1 MSIRPSASSSVPRR
15 ASSVGWHAEIVPVVL
30 LLLLTAAII
39 ALCGC
44 QRDLV
49 LLRPGAPVVITEA
62 AGRVRLA
69 AWDDATSSLADLGWC
84 DARSLEGLT
93 ATDYDWSD

>member
-1 MSIRPSASSSVPRR
+1 MSIRRSASSSVPSRSSSAAWR
-15 ASSVGWHAEIVPVVL
+15 AAFVPVVVL
-30 LLLLTAAII
+30 LLLTAVVI

-49 LLRPGAPVVITEA
+49 LVRPGAPVVITEA